1 MKKLQRLTIVLGLIT
16 IVIIVGLNLTNRTSD
31 ADELSKTETMQL
43 LDMFS
48 NSFQMIRQDYV
59 ENIDDEQLIEAAIQ
73 GMLSSLDPHSVYL
86 DNNRYEDMRTDTK
99 GEFGGLGIE
108 VTMDKSGF
116 VKVVSPIDDTPAAK
130 AGILAGDYITHLN
143 GTPVQG
149 LNLSQAVEKMRGLVG
164 EEIVITIARHDSEP
178 FDVKIIRAK
187 IQIRSVKNR
196 IDNNIGYIR
205 LTRFSQQTQPGLEKS
220 IKKINE
226 KIGDDL
232 IGYVLDLRNNPGG
245 LLSQAIS
252 VSDSFLDQGMIV
264 STKGR
269 HDDDSQVNFAN
280 KGDLANGLPIVILI
294 NSGSASASEIVAGAL
309 QDHGRAII
317 LGTTSFGKGSVQ
329 TIKPLVGTRAAIK
342 LTTQRYYTP
351 SGRSIQAT
359 GIIPDIIIE
368 QARVEKFA
376 NNNSRH
382 EADLINSLKNENKEA
397 NADDIIKKELSVAEK
412 EENRIALL
420 IEKDYQLSRA
430 YDLLRGISVYK
441 KSSKSN

>member
-1 MKKLQRLTIVLGLIT
+1 MKKLQRLTIILGLIT
-16 IVIIVGLNLTNRTSD
+16 IVIIAGLNLTNRTSD

-59 ENIDDEQLIEAAIQ
+59 ENIDDEQLIKAAIQ

-86 DNNRYEDMRTDTK
+86 DDDRYQDMRTDTK

-130 AGILAGDYITHLN
+130 AGILAGDYITHLD

-164 EEIVITIARHDSEP
+164 EEIVITIARRDSEP

-196 IDNNIGYIR
+196 TDDNIGYIR
-205 LTRFSQQTQPGLEKS
+205 LSRFSQQTQPGLEKA
-220 IKKINE
+220 IGQINK

-269 HDDDSQVNFAN
+269 HDGDSQVNFAN
-280 KGDLANGLPIVILI
+280 KGDLANGLPIIILI

-329 TIKPLVGTRAAIK
+329 TIKPLMGTRAAIK

-359 GIIPDIIIE
+359 GIIPDVIVQ
-368 QARVEKFA
+368 QARIEKFA

-382 EADLINSLKNENKEA
+382 EADLINSLKNENKETNA
-397 NADDIIKKELSVAEK
+397 NDIIKKELSVAEE

>member
-1 MKKLQRLTIVLGLIT
+1 MISFVLVTMIT
-16 IVIIVGLNLTNRTSD
+16 TGVHLVSGISNAEEKPKEDV
-31 ADELSKTETMQL
+31 MQL

-86 DNNRYEDMRTDTK
+86 DDDRYEDMRTDTK

-130 AGILAGDYITHLN
+130 AGILAGDYITHLD

-164 EEIVITIARHDSEP
+164 EEIIITIARRDSEP
-178 FDVKIIRAK
+178 FDVKIIRDK

-196 IDNNIGYIR
+196 TDDNIGYIR

-226 KIGDDL
+226 KIGDNL

-269 HDDDSQVNFAN
+269 YDHDSQVSFAN

-309 QDHGRAII
+309 QDHRRAII

-329 TIKPLVGTRAAIK
+329 TIKPLMSTKAAIK

-351 SGRSIQAT
+351 SGGSIQAT
-359 GIIPDIIIE
+359 GIIPDVIVE
-368 QARVEKFA
+368 QAKVEKFT

-382 EADLINSLKNENKEA
+382 EADLINSLENENNKID
-397 NADDIIKKELSVAEK
+397 NDNIVK
-412 EENRIALL
+412 EEISFEEEEKKRIQTL

-430 YDLLRGISVYK
+430 YDLLRGISIYGNNNRVK
-441 KSSKSN
+441 